1 MSQGNYDDN
10 DPWNVRNAAGERT
23 LATPLIKSVAFN
35 FSYVDNV
42 IYLTHLSN
50 KITNIIRTFSGAMN
64 A

>member
-42 IYLTHLSN
+42 IH
-50 KITNIIRTFSGAMN
+50 KIIGTIVWW
-64 A
+64 